1 MKDRLEAYFEDPADA
16 RRSIDR
22 LLADGVEPGSIS
34 MVSSEPHLEFC
45 TPLIDAAPRTMIPYH
60 SLAGGIIGAL
70 VGFAL
75 VYLTSHS
82 YPLVTGGMP
91 LVPPLTTGIVIY
103 EVAAIG
109 AIFAALLRMIWEAG
123 LLRWSEVR
131 WSAPNENRALTDGT
145 VKIILKSQSDDLN
158 RWRDVLVE
166 EGGTVSTVDI

>member
-22 LLADGVEPGSIS
+22 LLADGVKPGSIS
-34 MVSSEPHLEFC
+34 LVSSEPHLEFC
-45 TPLIDAAPRTMIPYH
+45 APLIDAAPRTMIPYF
-60 SLAGGIIGAL
+60 SLAGGLLGAL

-91 LVPPLTTGIVIY
+91 LVPPLTTGIVMY
-103 EVAAIG
+103 EVAAMG

-123 LLRWSEVR
+123 LLRWGEVR
-131 WSAPNENRALTDGT
+131 GPASSEDRALTDGS
-145 VKIILKSQSDDLN
+145 VRIILKSRSDDLN
-158 RWRDVLVE
+158 RWRDVLVQ
-166 EGGTVSTVDI
+166 EGGVVSGVDI

>member
-16 RRSIDR
+16 RRSIER

-34 MVSSEPHLEFC
+34 MVSYEPHLEFC
-45 TPLIDAAPRTMIPYH
+45 TSLIDAAPRTMIPYF
-60 SLAGGIIGAL
+60 SLAGGVIGAL

-103 EVAAIG
+103 EVAAMG
-109 AIFAALLRMIWEAG
+109 AIFAALLRMIWEGG

-131 WSAPNENRALTDGT
+131 GSAPSENRALTDGS
-145 VKIILKSQSDDLN
+145 VKIILKSRSDDLD
-158 RWRDVLVE
+158 RWGDVLVQ
-166 EGGTVSTVDI
+166 EGGTVSAVDI